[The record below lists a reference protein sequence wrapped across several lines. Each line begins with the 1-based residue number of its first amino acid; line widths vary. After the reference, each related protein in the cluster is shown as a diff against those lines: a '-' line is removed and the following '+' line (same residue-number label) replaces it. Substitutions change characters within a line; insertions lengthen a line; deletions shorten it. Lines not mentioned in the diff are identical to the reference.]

1 MISYNDITKLLI
13 ISLQI
18 PIIWV
23 IRSSVANF
31 GAKEASY
38 IISIFWDINNYFVLS
53 LSGVTLYRHR
63 SIIYTHRDWFYWIFW
78 LLECDLNLELAA
90 CEVAVH
96 FRDRASSTF
105 PSIALV
111 NIICW
116 RNVIPDN
123 NNTIWVF
130 VWLRIMVIYVM
141 QVNRMIAR
149 NRILLLFPVSLGPSD
164 VCKIISISEI
174 LLVI

>member
-31 GAKEASY
+31 GAKEDSY
-38 IISIFWDINNYFVLS
+38 IISIFRDINNYFVLS

-78 LLECDLNLELAA
+78 LLECDLNPELAA
-90 CEVAVH
+90 CEVPVLAVH
-96 FRDRASSTF
+96 FRF
-105 PSIALV
+105 FFFPPSIALV

-123 NNTIWVF
+123 DNTIWVF
-130 VWLRIMVIYVM
+130 VWLRIMVIYV
-141 QVNRMIAR
+141 V
-149 NRILLLFPVSLGPSD
+149 PV
-164 VCKIISISEI
+164 KA
-174 LLVI
+174 